1 MKKIRFTSTIFLI
14 GFILV
19 SSCQKSTDVQL
30 ITPDEY
36 QRLDQLEDVQLI
48 DVRSVEAF
56 QDLHLEGAQNLVYDA
71 EFSEKI
77 MKLDKSKPVAVYC
90 KTGGL
95 SKKCVEILKDSGFVK
110 IFDLK
115 GGLSKWKH
123 SGISIDSLI
132 KPVTKK

>member
-1 MKKIRFTSTIFLI
+1 MKLLRPF
-14 GFILV
+14 FILIFV
-19 SSCQKSTDVQL
+19 LLQMTSCQKNTDVQL

-36 QRLDQLEDVQLI
+36 QRLNQLEDVQLI

-56 QDLHLEGAQNLVYDA
+56 QDLHLKGAQNLVYDA
-71 EFSEKI
+71 EFSKKI

-123 SGISIDSLI
+123 SGISIDSII
-132 KPVTKK
+132 KPELKR

>member
-1 MKKIRFTSTIFLI
+1 MKLLRPF
-14 GFILV
+14 FILIFV
-19 SSCQKSTDVQL
+19 LLQMTSCQKNTDVQL

-36 QRLDQLEDVQLI
+36 QRLNQLEDVQLI

-56 QDLHLEGAQNLVYDA
+56 QDLHLKGAQNLVYDA
-71 EFSEKI
+71 EFSKKI

-123 SGISIDSLI
+123 SGISIDSLV
-132 KPVTKK
+132 KPETKK

>member
-1 MKKIRFTSTIFLI
+1 MT
-14 GFILV
+14 
-19 SSCQKSTDVQL
+19 SCQKNTDVQL

-36 QRLDQLEDVQLI
+36 QRLNQLEDVQLI

-56 QDLHLEGAQNLVYDA
+56 QDLHLKGAQNLVYDA
-71 EFSEKI
+71 EFSKKI

-123 SGISIDSLI
+123 SGISIDSII
-132 KPVTKK
+132 KPELKR

>member
-1 MKKIRFTSTIFLI
+1 MKLLRPF
-14 GFILV
+14 FILIFV
-19 SSCQKSTDVQL
+19 LLQMISCQKNTDVQL

-90 KTGGL
+90 KTGRL
-95 SKKCVEILKDSGFVK
+95 STKCVEILKDSGFVK

-132 KPVTKK
+132 KPETKK